1 MISPPFVQLNT
12 PYPATAYLKGYLN
25 TLNVDSFQVD
35 LGLEVILRMF
45 SKKGLDEIFDRA
57 RAQVSDDTSEN
68 ALRILQLKGHYLQT
82 IEPVIDFLQDKKQTL
97 AQLICNRN
105 FLPEASRFEAISDL
119 EWAFG
124 RMGLRDKARHLA
136 TLYIEDLGDMI
147 AELVDPYF
155 GFSRYAERIGSSASS
170 FDDLAESLAE
180 PTTYIMT
187 LCQDILQEI
196 VEREQPNMVVMTVP
210 FPGNLFAALSCSAW
224 LRAQFPNLNVALG
237 GGYVNTELRQISDPR
252 IFDFVDFICLDD
264 GEAPLRHL
272 LEYLEGKRP
281 LEMLKRTF
289 VRADQKILY
298 HNGSLAP
305 DVLQQDTG
313 VPDYTDLKTF
323 DYLSVI
329 EIANP
334 MHQLWSNGRW
344 NKLTLAHG
352 CYWGKCTFCDISLDY
367 IANYQA
373 ATAPILVD
381 KIEQMIAATGE
392 HGFHFV
398 DEAAPP
404 ALMRDVALEIL
415 RRKLTVVWWANI
427 RFEKSFNADLCRLL
441 AASGCIAVSGGLEVA
456 SDRLLKLIDKGITVG
471 QVAKVTQHFTDSG
484 IMVHAY
490 LMYGF
495 PTQTDQETIDSL
507 EMVRQLFELGIV
519 QSGYWHQFSMTAHS
533 PIGINP
539 EKFKVRSLQSEAG
552 SFANN
557 DLPHEDPTGAKHH
570 QYSEGLRKSLY
581 NYMHGLGFELPLQ
594 YWFDFPIKKTSIAP
608 NHLQKNMAAN
618 IPSVLKPNSR
628 LVWLGQLIENEDIV
642 EDEAGHLFVLI
653 RNKNAVIELGPLN
666 EKEIQALNR
675 FLEITHVGNEE
686 IKRLQTYIEEL
697 DVMLGADFELLWYLR
712 LQDILTAAGM
722 LIL

>member
-1 MISPPFVQLNT
+1 
-12 PYPATAYLKGYLN
+12 
-25 TLNVDSFQVD
+25 
-35 LGLEVILRMF
+35 MF
-45 SKKGLDEIFDRA
+45 SKKGLTEIFKV
-57 RAQVSDDTSEN
+57 AQEQASSETSDNS
-68 ALRILQLKGHYLQT
+68 LRILQLQSHYIQT
-82 IEPVIDFLQDKKQTL
+82 IEQVIDFLKDKKQTL

-105 FLPEASRFEAISDL
+105 FLPEASRFDTIADL

-147 AELVDPYF
+147 AELVDPFF
-155 GFSRYAERIGSSASS
+155 GFSRYAERIASSASS
-170 FDDLAESLAE
+170 FDELSTSLSA
-180 PTTYIMT
+180 PTTYIIS
-187 LCQDILQEI
+187 LCQQILEEVI
-196 VEREQPNMVVMTVP
+196 IKEQPQLVVMTVP
-210 FPGNLFAALSCSAW
+210 FPGNLFAALSCSGW
-224 LRAQFPNLNVALG
+224 LRQMNPGLKVALG
-237 GGYVNTELRQISDPR
+237 GGYVNTELRKISDPR
-252 IFDFVDFICLDD
+252 IFDYVDFICLDD
-264 GEAPLRHL
+264 GEAPLRNL
-272 LEYLEGKRP
+272 LEHLASKRP
-281 LEMLKRTF
+281 VEMLKRTF
-289 VRADQKILY
+289 VLEDQKIVY
-298 HNGSLAP
+298 HNGSLSA

-313 VPDYTDLKTF
+313 VPDYSDLKTW

-367 IANYQA
+367 IGKYQA
-373 ATAPILVD
+373 ASAKILVD
-381 KIEQMIAATGE
+381 KMEQMIADTQE

-415 RRKLTVVWWANI
+415 RRKMTVVWWANI
-427 RFEKSFNADLCRLL
+427 RFEKSFTADLCRLL

-471 QVAKVTQHFTDSG
+471 QVANVTQNFTQAG

-519 QSGYWHQFSMTAHS
+519 QSGYWHQFSMTVHS

-539 EKFKVRSLQSEAG
+539 EQFMVRSLQAEDG

-557 DLPHEDPTGAKHH
+557 DRPHEDPTGAEHGK
-570 QYSEGLRKSLY
+570 YSEGLRKSLY

-594 YWFDFPIKKTSIAP
+594 YWFDFPIKKTSITPNYLQTNMAP
-608 NHLQKNMAAN
+608 NL
-618 IPSVLKPNSR
+618 PPVLGPNTR
-628 LVWLGQLIENEDIV
+628 LVWLGQLLENEDIM
-642 EDEAGHLFVLI
+642 EDEQGHLYVSI
-653 RNKNAVIELGPLN
+653 RNKSAVIELGPLS
-666 EKEIQALNR
+666 EREITVLNR
-675 FLEITHVGNEE
+675 LLEITHIHNLEL
-686 IKRLQTYIEEL
+686 KRFQAYKDEL
-697 DVMLGADFELLWYLR
+697 NDLLGQDFESFWYLR
-712 LQDILTAAGM
+712 LQDILIPAGM
-722 LIL
+722 LSL